1 MKIKELSSKAIDTI
15 SSKDIPVEEVIE
27 KSIQIPGV
35 KVDRKEFLAKQFSHT
50 QTDKL
55 KEIIDLGPVECG
67 ISRQELETMANK
79 LIITRTSQSS
89 VASFV
94 AGIPGGF
101 AMAAA
106 VPADVMQ
113 FFGMALRLAQE
124 LSYLYGAK
132 DLFNEGVIDSEGVKN
147 HLLLYCG
154 TMFGV
159 SGAMNGVRVLSTQ
172 IAKTTLKKLP
182 QKALTKTFWYPIV
195 KQIAKALGYS
205 ITKQTTAK
213 AISNVIPV
221 AGGVISGTLNFV
233 TMKPMAKRL
242 SEAFDKSIF
251 EYSEDEYEDDLRILS
266 QIEDGEYDVEYES
279 NDVLDKIS
287 SGIKKV
293 IRSKKENE
301 TEINNS
307 DNSKEKTVDPIEE
320 IKKYKELLDLEIISK
335 EEFDKKKASLLNL

>member
-101 AMAAA
+101 AMTAA

-132 DLFNEGVIDSEGVKN
+132 DLFNDGVIDSEGVKN

-213 AISNVIPV
+213 
-221 AGGVISGTLNFV
+221 VISGTLNFV

-279 NDVLDKIS
+279 NDVLDKLS